1 MHIAT
6 RCRPWKLVWS
16 MPIECG
22 IPAIE
27 PMMLHCTIMF
37 IELSL
42 VDVDLD
48 FDRNHCSLTVSAVE
62 GAKKDGAFKPFS
74 VGGTNVETAASMP

>member
-1 MHIAT
+1 
-6 RCRPWKLVWS
+6 
-16 MPIECG
+16 
-22 IPAIE
+22 
-27 PMMLHCTIMF
+27 MMLHCTMMF

-48 FDRNHCSLTVSAVE
+48 FDRNHCSFDCILAVE
-62 GAKKDGAFKPFS
+62 GAKKDGTFKLFS